1 MGRRYVTLKEK
12 ADRLEDKKNK
22 IREQLANPLLSP
34 EKKKILKKE
43 LKGLKKK
50 KKGSVWT
57 VSGGLPSLGKRR

>member
-34 EKKKILKKE
+34 EKKKNGAMLYKITDQFPTSGLYNVSPIL
-43 LKGLKKK
+43 
-50 KKGSVWT
+50 
-57 VSGGLPSLGKRR
+57 